1 MDIPSDGVPAASD
14 AGLTTHPTL
23 NSSSVTSP
31 GFESSGF
38 DSPGFDSPGFD
49 SPGFDSPGSDSP
61 GFQSP
66 GLDAD
71 PAVTTDH
78 LRRLWEAG
86 GRSITVTYDEQA
98 VRHRAYLAHPR
109 TDI

>member
-1 MDIPSDGVPAASD
+1 MDIPSERVPADSD
-14 AGLTTHPTL
+14 AGLTAHPT
-23 NSSSVTSP
+23 
-31 GFESSGF
+31 F
-38 DSPGFDSPGFD
+38 DT
-49 SPGFDSPGSDSP
+49 
-61 GFQSP
+61 
-66 GLDAD
+66 D